1 MDLRHVNAAV
11 HHDRGDMNALWPEF
25 PCHALGDRTG
35 PEFGSRKSGEVH
47 ATSDRRRRSCKYD
60 RPLLLR
66 QHVTHRFPAEHEG
79 TEAAEAPDLLERVA
93 GYLQQ
98 RLAMLPTSVVDRRV
112 DAAMLRRDFLE
123 QFDHL

>member
-1 MDLRHVNAAV
+1 M
-11 HHDRGDMNALWPEF
+11 
-25 PCHALGDRTG
+25 
-35 PEFGSRKSGEVH
+35 
-47 ATSDRRRRSCKYD
+47 
-60 RPLLLR
+60 
-66 QHVTHRFPAEHEG
+66 THRFPAEHEG

-123 QFDHL
+123 QFDHLPFVADVRRTTPCDAAQGGDLLFKRRQSVRGTGKHDDRVTSGRKARNDGKAQSLPNAANNDRS